1 MIRRSSPLLRLLL
14 ALVVLLLAVAPVS
27 AYGNVNAYH
36 LRLTRLD
43 PLACGTPITLQALL
57 TTQGGTTVSGV
68 WVQFAFVKSVPGDT
82 LSATSVMTNDSGV
95 AITTVTLT
103 CAGGQP
109 HQVMA
114 SVPGKASAR
123 ITLCGSAQSC
133 LREST
138 VHGSS
143 KVEKPSAVEDH
154 GQTAR
159 RTSFSAFRMIAS

>member
-27 AYGNVNAYH
+27 AYTHANVYH

-43 PLACGTPITLQALL
+43 PLACGTPIHLQALL
-57 TTQGGTTVSGV
+57 TQHGTPVADVTVYFTIAKG
-68 WVQFAFVKSVPGDT
+68 AGDT
-82 LSATSVMTNDSGV
+82 VIPASD
-95 AITTVTLT
+95 VTDGHGIAST
-103 CAGGQP
+103 FVTIACGSQPP
-109 HQVMA
+109 HQVLA
-114 SVPGKASAR
+114 SVANNASAR

-133 LREST
+133 LRESR
-138 VHGSS
+138 VQGSS
-143 KVEKPSAVEDH
+143 KVEKPSAVEDR